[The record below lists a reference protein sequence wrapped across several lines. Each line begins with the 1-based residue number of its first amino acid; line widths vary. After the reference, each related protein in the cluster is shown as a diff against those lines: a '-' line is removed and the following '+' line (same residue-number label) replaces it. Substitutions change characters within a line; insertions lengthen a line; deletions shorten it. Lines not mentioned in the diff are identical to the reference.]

1 MGTIEQVLGGYL
13 NERNLNETYT
23 TKLTNKDPP
32 EAELMNPKS
41 ETNWLS
47 IKQIDGSNREKSNF
61 ISKINISYLHM
72 NSTI

>member
-1 MGTIEQVLGGYL
+1 MEQVLGGYL

-47 IKQIDGSNREKSNF
+47 IK
-61 ISKINISYLHM
+61 
-72 NSTI
+72 